1 MRLDKFLKDNH
12 IIKRRVMAQDAIKKG
27 FILKNGNKT
36 KPGAEIKDDDIIQI
50 NFSNRTLKIK
60 VVNDKAEFIEEV
72 IK

>member
-1 MRLDKFLKDNH
+1 
-12 IIKRRVMAQDAIKKG
+12 MAQDAIKKG
-27 FILKNGNKT
+27 FILKNGNRT
-36 KPGAEIKDDDIIQI
+36 KPGAEIRDDDIIQI

>member
-36 KPGAEIKDDDIIQI
+36 KPGVEIKDDDIIQI